1 MNMNQLLK
9 KSEYINISNISN
21 ISNSN
26 KQCSICL
33 QKLNNTCR
41 KLCCGHIFHIK
52 CIDIWLSTHV
62 KCYTCNTFLIN
73 NILLQQYKYK
83 NINDMKEHLYAAC

>member
-9 KSEYINISNISN
+9 KSEYINISNSN
-21 ISNSN
+21 E
-26 KQCSICL
+26 QCSICL

-52 CIDIWLSTHV
+52 CIDVWLSTHI
-62 KCYTCNTFLIN
+62 KCCNCNTLLIN
-73 NILLQQYKYK
+73 EIVLQQYK